1 MKRSAI
7 VTLIFLSL
15 VSVIHLVR
23 FALQVNIT
31 VDTVVVPM
39 WASLVAFFAVGALA
53 VWLWREESRV
63 RR

>member
-1 MKRSAI
+1 MKRSAM

-15 VSVIHLVR
+15 VSMVHLVR

-31 VDTVVVPM
+31 VDTFVVPM
-39 WASLVAFFAVGALA
+39 WASLVAFVAVGALA

-63 RR
+63 R

>member
-63 RR
+63 R